1 MTPAELQTL
10 IENSGGHLEVS
21 PDGHLRALHVPS
33 EFHAAVCEH
42 QDALITLLQERAKSR
57 SSPFLIPVAELAAAQ
72 ARYEQAQATKA
83 VPAPAPATFTYKPR
97 TPMQHNARERQ
108 TWRSSFGVPIERVLD
123 DPEIEDGEDGDGES
137 PKSKVGPNTPCID
150 CGHKR
155 SDHHTTPEP
164 HFADGE
170 WNYYCITAHCAIFSY
185 KDGLSEPCNCLHFR
199 AHETDVPKFTRPH
212 VGDYDR
218 CANLA
223 CGHWKIDHCT
233 KKKPGAVSRLKP
245 GETAYR
251 ILSKPDGMAYGCKHF
266 SPTDTACQCNS
277 TSCAATEDGK
287 EFCAC
292 EKFIS
297 PLLRARAKTPKAPAE
312 PRAARKA
319 GKKKTGFVT
328 GNLFPVTTVEAT
340 DVRP

>member
-1 MTPAELQTL
+1 MTL
-10 IENSGGHLEVS
+10 IPAKE
-21 PDGHLRALHVPS
+21 LREAH
-33 EFHAAVCEH
+33 ERY
-42 QDALITLLQERAKSR
+42 LQEQAAKS
-57 SSPFLIPVAELAAAQ
+57 
-72 ARYEQAQATKA
+72 
-83 VPAPAPATFTYKPR
+83 APAPAALAYQPRSVQQWERRIHQSYKSNSAFRPKLEPLPS
-97 TPMQHNARERQ
+97 TVE
-108 TWRSSFGVPIERVLD
+108 D
-123 DPEIEDGEDGDGES
+123 DPAIEDVEQEDGDDSTGKT
-137 PKSKVGPNTPCID
+137 PKVGPNTPCID

-164 HFADGE
+164 HFAEGE
-170 WNYYCITAHCAIFSY
+170 WNYYCITAHCGIFSY
-185 KDGLSEPCNCLHFR
+185 KDGLSDPCNCLHFR